1 MKVSKDKIVQTFREM
16 ADFLSIKRENPF
28 RIRAYEKAADAL
40 GHLSDDL
47 GELYQKGKLKDI
59 PGIGKGIREK
69 IEVLLSTG
77 TLPAYEQLRAE
88 FPPGLIEILSIPE
101 VGPRTVKLLYEEV
114 GVRNVEDLERAIQSH
129 RLKDLPGMGAK
140 TEENILKGIK
150 FYKTRSSRILLGTAI
165 PLVDEVIFELKK
177 KASSWIKKISPA
189 GSLRRGKETIGDID
203 ILVTSSDS
211 SSLMEAF
218 TDLSFVC
225 DILVRGETKSS
236 ILTSQGLQIDLRV
249 VAPES
254 FGAAIQYFTGSKS
267 HNISLRGRAIKRGW
281 KINEYGVFTQ
291 EGRKIA
297 GEKEDDVYNCLDLSF
312 ISPEL
317 REDRGEIEAA
327 QEGELPCLLVEEDIR
342 GDFHMHT
349 TESDGKDSIED
360 MAQRARKKG
369 YQYIA
374 ITDHSS
380 SLKIAGGLSEQDVLS
395 QAEKIEKINASS
407 NNFKI
412 FSGAEVNI
420 RADGTL
426 DFSNDVLKKLDIVI
440 AAVHTG
446 FKQDERKMTSRVI
459 KALQNPYVKILAH
472 PSGRLLGERQAY
484 AIDLNKVMQV
494 AKDRGVWLEINSQP
508 QRLDLND
515 LWAREAKKRKI
526 PIVITTDAHSK
537 EGLNLIK
544 LGIITARRGWLE
556 KEDVINTLPLEK
568 LLALFKK
575 NRNSSGH

>member
-1 MKVSKDKIVQTFREM
+1 MKISKNKIAQTFREM
-16 ADFLSIKRENPF
+16 ADFLSIKGENPF
-28 RIRAYEKAADAL
+28 RIRAYEKAADTL
-40 GHLSDDL
+40 EHLSDDL
-47 GELYQKGKLKDI
+47 EELYQKGKLRDI
-59 PGIGKGIREK
+59 PGIGKGILEK
-69 IEVLLSTG
+69 IRILLSTG
-77 TLPAYEQLRAE
+77 ALPAYEQLRAE
-88 FPPGLIEILSIPE
+88 FPPGLVEILSVPE
-101 VGPRTVKLLYEEV
+101 VGPKTVKLLYEKV
-114 GVRNVEDLERAIQSH
+114 GVRNVQDLERAVQSH
-129 RLKDLPGMGAK
+129 RLRDLPGMGAK

-150 FYKTRSSRILLGTAI
+150 LYKMRSSRILLGTAL
-165 PLVDEVIFELKK
+165 PLVGEVILELRER
-177 KASSWIKKISPA
+177 ASSWIKKISPA

-203 ILVTSSDS
+203 ILVTSSNP
-211 SSLMEAF
+211 SSLMDAF
-218 TDLSFVC
+218 VSLSFVN
-225 DILVRGETKSS
+225 DILAKGETKSS

-267 HNISLRGRAIKRGW
+267 HNINLRERPIKRGW

-291 EGRKIA
+291 EGKKIA
-297 GEKEDDVYNCLDLSF
+297 GEKEKDVYNCLDLSF
-312 ISPEL
+312 IPPEL

-327 QEGELPCLLVEEDIR
+327 EKGELPRLLIEEDIR

-349 TESDGKDSIED
+349 TGSDGKNSIED
-360 MAQRARKKG
+360 MTQRAREKG

-395 QAEKIEKINASS
+395 QAEEIEKINSS
-407 NNFKI
+407 LDNFRI
-412 FSGAEVNI
+412 FSGTEVNI

-426 DFSNDVLKKLDIVI
+426 DFSDDVLKKLDIVI

-472 PSGRLLGERQAY
+472 PTGRLLGERQAC
-484 AIDLNKVMQV
+484 AINLNKVMPV

-515 LWAREAKKRKI
+515 LWAKEAKKRKI
-526 PIVITTDAHSK
+526 PIVITTDAHNK
-537 EGLNLIK
+537 ESLNLIK
-544 LGIITARRGWLE
+544 LGVITARRGWLE

-568 LLALFKK
+568 LLAFLKK
-575 NRNSSGH
+575 